1 MKNDHPELS
10 DLIQACLDGRATDE
24 QITRLNAQLRSDAA
38 VRDLYLQLAD
48 THSCLAVDESL
59 WMDDIADGRAFEAPI
74 RQSSSFNWL
83 NWRPIAAAAAGLAL
97 GMFRT
102 SVVFAY
108 TQPKAPVVVTKG
120 LPLADSDFESA
131 SQVPAQGIPSRAGA
145 WSGDFSRVVMAE
157 NGITPKHGQQM
168 LRILRAD
175 HELSS
180 KNTLSYVGSVA
191 QVIDL
196 RPLRAGL
203 SGGEPLVEVS
213 AQFNAIPM
221 SQRESFEF
229 NVKAAAFRGDIADAP
244 RLWEDHESS
253 VSRSARTV
261 AADSDAATW
270 QRVSM
275 PLVVPMDADFLVI
288 EAAVVSKTPQSEQ
301 TVAEFPGHYVDQ
313 VDVRLTGNA
322 NAWAAAHNAN

>member
-1 MKNDHPELS
+1 MNNDHQELS
-10 DLIQACLDGRATDE
+10 DLIQACLDGQATDE
-24 QITRLNAQLRSDAA
+24 QITRLNAQLRTDAA
-38 VRDLYLQLAD
+38 ARDLYLQLAD
-48 THSCLAVDESL
+48 AHSCLAVDESL
-59 WMDDIADGRAFEAPI
+59 WMDEIADVRASEAPT
-74 RQSSSFNWL
+74 RQTSSFNWL

-97 GMFRT
+97 GMFCT

-108 TQPKAPVVVTKG
+108 TQPKAPVLVSKM
-120 LPLADSDFESA
+120 LPLADADFESG
-131 SQVPAQGIPSRAGA
+131 SPVPARGIPSRAGA

-157 NGITPKHGQQM
+157 NGIKPKHGEHM

-175 HELSS
+175 HELAE
-180 KNTLSYVGSVA
+180 KKTRSYVGSVA

-196 RPLRAGL
+196 RPLRAER

-213 AQFNAIPM
+213 AHFNAIPM
-221 SQRESFEF
+221 PQRGSFEF
-229 NVKAAAFRGDIADAP
+229 NVKAVAFRGDIADAP

-261 AADSDAATW
+261 SADSDAATW

-288 EAAVVSKTPQSEQ
+288 EAAVVSKSPLSEQ
-301 TVAEFPGHYVDQ
+301 GVAEFPGHYVDQ
-313 VDVRLTGNA
+313 VEVRLTGSA
-322 NAWAAAHNAN
+322 NAWAVAHNAK